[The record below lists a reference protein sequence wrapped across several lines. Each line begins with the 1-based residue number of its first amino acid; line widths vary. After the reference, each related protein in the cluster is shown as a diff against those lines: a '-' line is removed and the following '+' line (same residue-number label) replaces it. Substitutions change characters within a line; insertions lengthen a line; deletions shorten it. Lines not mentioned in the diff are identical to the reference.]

1 MDSYDLLLQDEQLKG
16 MFENWGYDDKVIIS
30 RCNDLLY
37 KIKSHLYTFNYES
50 IKEGISKDITFND
63 ACINDIVQIRKL
75 LQLLP
80 KSHLNALQNLGIIV
94 IAPNGVNS
102 KPFIPFNDI
111 VIKNMEKVFDDIL
124 GQYKT
129 QRNEVLANSTIKTII
144 RGISFEE
151 NKELANYKERLL
163 DSIDFKDVNLIKDCV
178 NLITQVLKLDY
189 HLQRCEVK
197 TYYDF
202 TKDKGAQDSIS
213 YVLQEAIK
221 GIERSN
227 EQTKSLVNDMGV
239 DLKRLIKP
247 HVLVVQKGMSAFENI
262 SENYYLEELW
272 EQIKILNKLSVSFA
286 KYVLGEE

>member
-1 MDSYDLLLQDEQLKG
+1 MDFYEFLIQDEQLKG

-50 IKEGISKDITFND
+50 IKDGVSKDITFND

-75 LQLLP
+75 LTMLP
-80 KSHLNALQNLGIIV
+80 KSHLKALQSLGIIV
-94 IAPNGVNS
+94 IAPEGVSS

-124 GQYKT
+124 GQYQTK
-129 QRNEVLANSTIKTII
+129 RNEILANSAMKTMI
-144 RGISFEE
+144 RGICFEE
-151 NKELANYKERLL
+151 NKELSDLKERLL
-163 DSIDFKDVNLIKDCV
+163 DSIETRNVSMIKDCV
-178 NLITQVLKLDY
+178 TLITQVQKLDY

-197 TYYDF
+197 TYYEF
-202 TKDKGAQDSIS
+202 TKDKAAQDSIS

-221 GIERSN
+221 GLEKASEDTKQYLKEANIDMRS
-227 EQTKSLVNDMGV
+227 
-239 DLKRLIKP
+239 LIKP
-247 HVLVVQKGMSAFENI
+247 HILIVQKGMSPFEVI

-272 EQIKILNKLSVSFA
+272 NQIGILNKMCLAFA
-286 KYVLGEE
+286 DYILK